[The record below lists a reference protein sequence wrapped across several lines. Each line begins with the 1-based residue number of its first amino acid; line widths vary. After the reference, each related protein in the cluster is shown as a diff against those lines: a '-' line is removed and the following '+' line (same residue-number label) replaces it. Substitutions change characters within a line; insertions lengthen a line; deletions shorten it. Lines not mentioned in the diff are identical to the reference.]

1 MSAERLEA
9 ARARLAVALRTGQD
23 TAPHRAAIAQIEAQM
38 AQQEARARA
47 DADAAARAAA
57 DRLNTRAAELV
68 AQSLEAARLAA
79 QRMTEVA

>member
-9 ARARLAVALRTGQD
+9 ARARLAAALRAGKD
-23 TAPHRAAIAQIEAQM
+23 TAPHRAAVAQIEAQM
-38 AQQEARARA
+38 AQQDAKARA
-47 DADAAARAAA
+47 DAEAAARAAA
-57 DRLNTRAAELV
+57 DHLNSRAAELA